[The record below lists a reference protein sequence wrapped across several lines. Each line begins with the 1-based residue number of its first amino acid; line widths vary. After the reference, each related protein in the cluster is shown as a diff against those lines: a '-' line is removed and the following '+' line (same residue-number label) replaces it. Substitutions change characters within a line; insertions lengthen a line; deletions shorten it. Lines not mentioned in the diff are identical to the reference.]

1 MDAEALFRAGRLAE
15 ARAAFEGVLAERP
28 ADAPALRRLGTLAL
42 YENRPKEAVRRLRA
56 ALAHGPRRWPLS
68 LPVRAQLG
76 MALYRLSRFGEAARE
91 LRAAAGPVP
100 AGPLADLAGLAR
112 HLESAT
118 DRRPYRVDGPALTS
132 LPLLATDPLP
142 AVELAVNGER
152 VLCFVDT
159 GGCELVLDERHAARV
174 GATRVSSMRGTP
186 AGADRPRVGGR
197 GGGR

>member
-118 DRRPYRVDGPALTS
+118 DRRPYRVDGPALTR

-159 GGCELVLDERHAARV
+159 GGCELVLDERLAARV